1 LDLIISNLK
10 GINRI
15 HLMGIGGA
23 GMSGLAL
30 LLKDLGYDV
39 SGCDVNWTSYVDK
52 VIQDNIGFVLH
63 HGKEHLDD
71 FSPDLIVYSSA
82 IPEDNEELLHA
93 KRRGIPTAKRG
104 EVLSWIFDSQYG
116 IGIAGTHGKTTTSS
130 MIALILEQSGLS
142 PTLAIGG
149 ELCDIGVNAKLGEGP
164 YMVAELDESDGSFEG
179 FHPNIAVLTNA
190 DWDHVNHY
198 PTFDSVI
205 EAFGRFLVNPKDD
218 GVVVLCG
225 EDVGL
230 TRILDENHL
239 KNEVITYGWGSAWD
253 WGAYNVEHV
262 PGGGVSFSV
271 AKNGKFVDEVKLS
284 VSGDHNIMNALAA
297 CVVAD
302 RLEVPFPLI
311 KKTLKT
317 FRGAKRRLQYIGST
331 NGMDIYDDY
340 GHHPREIAAT
350 LNTLSQMFPERR
362 LNVVFQPHRFSRTA
376 AMYKDF
382 ADVLLLAD
390 RLFLLPVYGADEE
403 PIEGIDSNLIYSE
416 LQLRQYKNCILCS
429 DMYDA
434 VALLKESME
443 EGDVVV
449 TVGAGDVSAVG
460 EMLVEVKEKRV
471 V

>member
-1 LDLIISNLK
+1 
-10 GINRI
+10 
-15 HLMGIGGA
+15 
-23 GMSGLAL
+23 
-30 LLKDLGYDV
+30 
-39 SGCDVNWTSYVDK
+39 
-52 VIQDNIGFVLH
+52 
-63 HGKEHLDD
+63 
-71 FSPDLIVYSSA
+71 
-82 IPEDNEELLHA
+82 
-93 KRRGIPTAKRG
+93 
-104 EVLSWIFDSQYG
+104 
-116 IGIAGTHGKTTTSS
+116 
-130 MIALILEQSGLS
+130 
-142 PTLAIGG
+142 
-149 ELCDIGVNAKLGEGP
+149 
-164 YMVAELDESDGSFEG
+164 
-179 FHPNIAVLTNA
+179 
-190 DWDHVNHY
+190 
-198 PTFDSVI
+198 
-205 EAFGRFLVNPKDD
+205 
-218 GVVVLCG
+218 
-225 EDVGL
+225 
-230 TRILDENHL
+230 
-239 KNEVITYGWGSAWD
+239 
-253 WGAYNVEHV
+253 
-262 PGGGVSFSV
+262 V